1 MTSDSNSQNGNGLK
15 DLDWHTLRIKAGFR
29 SQQAVADAL
38 PPEVD
43 RKQQTISLVERGG
56 ISASSNTAKA
66 MLALFNERIERQRAK
81 TEASL
86 KAADE
91 IVRRR
96 AMATQRFFTQQYPQS
111 NQIVRKITQDPM
123 SREVIVTIQA
133 PDGTEISWIEDK
145 GEADAWMNFHKSV
158 KTQASS

>member
-1 MTSDSNSQNGNGLK
+1 
-15 DLDWHTLRIKAGFR
+15 
-29 SQQAVADAL
+29 
-38 PPEVD
+38 
-43 RKQQTISLVERGG
+43 
-56 ISASSNTAKA
+56 
-66 MLALFNERIERQRAK
+66 
-81 TEASL
+81 
-86 KAADE
+86 
-91 IVRRR
+91 
-96 AMATQRFFTQQYPQS
+96 MATQRFFTQQYPQS